1 MGEIMVD
8 DDVLSFIMGS
18 ERRQDVLLA
27 LSQKRMT
34 VPQFSNEFNLSP
46 TGLYRTF
53 NELNKKGLITHNNVS
68 RHRIYS
74 ITDKGIELLKYIGVI
89 K

>member
-1 MGEIMVD
+1 MD
-8 DDVLSFIMGS
+8 DNTLSFIIGS

-34 VPQFSNEFNLSP
+34 VPQFSNEFNLD
-46 TGLYRTF
+46 TNGLYRTF
-53 NELNKKGLITHNNVS
+53 NELTEKGLIKHNDVS
-68 RHRIYS
+68 RYRIYS
-74 ITDKGIELLKYIGVI
+74 ITDKGLELLKYIGVI